1 MSTKGNGQSTSQI
14 DLTSMIHLVTSA
26 RDCFNRS
33 KENASEAAI
42 FAYIIHRNCQTPD
55 AKKWLKDEI
64 TQFNADV
71 KTHND
76 KVSAELVRAK
86 QFMSGTLPAGDPL
99 NDPKPLDPAE
109 QQRSDEERARLRAL
123 SGLNRSEHAA
133 LRKTSANERDGAS
146 PYNAMVK
153 YVFGFDHQNQ
163 SSMVARYCSALEWI
177 HDKFSAEPQLD
188 MEAMKLAMRTAGG
201 FDRCVDL
208 QRAKRS
214 INADASDASIIKAAI
229 KEAAVCQVRE
239 LPSKGMVDIAPSR
252 AKDGFVLLV
261 GRVTDLGVQVLD
273 EAVLTDNVILQAV
286 NALGSKSPLDADPA
300 CEFLGRV
307 LDLGGIIR
315 DRQEVANFDTSGAK
329 SKTERMISIKPGLDG
344 RPQLVVSVNKAES
357 GAVLHAQPFDPE
369 FLSVSRGACVL
380 NALGRKSIEDKITD
394 LGRRSLYS
402 VKLDT
407 DPKTPTGKPSQ
418 YALTWKFTNRALEEK
433 KKASATSIIN
443 FVQLSNVTSKP
454 LDIANF
460 EPSFEGVMDDVE
472 INRIFDQLLKP
483 WDDRRKNAGEKK
495 DGSNKKKATED
506 KNKFLVLELRKG
518 KLTMTCGDADPVVT
532 DFKTNSTEIV
542 RMQFRIGDIH
552 DLFNRLRSWAT
563 SSFEIV
569 GDEAGLLCFSWRDHY
584 GSYRFFLPT
593 VLADG
598 KLQTRRVAA
607 MRAQQMQLA
616 AE

>member
-1 MSTKGNGQSTSQI
+1 MSTKGNVPSTSQI

-26 RDCFNRS
+26 RDCFSRS

-42 FAYIIHRNCQTPD
+42 LAYMIHRNCQTPD
-55 AKKWLKDEI
+55 AKKWLKEQI

-76 KVSAELVRAK
+76 KVSAELIRAK
-86 QFMSGTLPAGDPL
+86 QFMTGTLPAGDPL
-99 NDPKPLDPAE
+99 NDTKPLDPAE

-123 SGLNRSEHAA
+123 SGLNRSEQAA

-146 PYNAMVK
+146 PYNSVVK

-177 HDKFSAEPQLD
+177 HDEFKDEPQLD

-229 KEAAVCQVRE
+229 KEAAVSQVRE

-273 EAVLTDNVILQAV
+273 EVVLTDNVILQAV

-315 DRQEVANFDTSGAK
+315 DRQEVVNFDTSGAK

-344 RPQLVVSVNKAES
+344 RPQLVVSV
-357 GAVLHAQPFDPE
+357 
-369 FLSVSRGACVL
+369 
-380 NALGRKSIEDKITD
+380 
-394 LGRRSLYS
+394 
-402 VKLDT
+402 
-407 DPKTPTGKPSQ
+407 
-418 YALTWKFTNRALEEK
+418 
-433 KKASATSIIN
+433 
-443 FVQLSNVTSKP
+443 
-454 LDIANF
+454 
-460 EPSFEGVMDDVE
+460 
-472 INRIFDQLLKP
+472 
-483 WDDRRKNAGEKK
+483 
-495 DGSNKKKATED
+495 
-506 KNKFLVLELRKG
+506 
-518 KLTMTCGDADPVVT
+518 
-532 DFKTNSTEIV
+532 
-542 RMQFRIGDIH
+542 
-552 DLFNRLRSWAT
+552 
-563 SSFEIV
+563 
-569 GDEAGLLCFSWRDHY
+569 
-584 GSYRFFLPT
+584 
-593 VLADG
+593 
-598 KLQTRRVAA
+598 
-607 MRAQQMQLA
+607 
-616 AE
+616 

>member
-1 MSTKGNGQSTSQI
+1 MSVKGNVPSTSQI
-14 DLTSMIHLVTSA
+14 DLTTMIHLVASA
-26 RDCFNRS
+26 RDCFSRS
-33 KENASEAAI
+33 KDNASEAAI
-42 FAYIIHRNCQTPD
+42 LGYMIYRNCQAPD
-55 AKKWLKDEI
+55 AKKWLNEQI
-64 TQFNADV
+64 AEFNADV
-71 KTHND
+71 KTHNNA
-76 KVSAELVRAK
+76 VSDELARAK
-86 QFMSGTLPAGDPL
+86 QFMSGTLATGDPL

-123 SGLNRSEHAA
+123 NGLNRSEQAA
-133 LRKTSANERDGAS
+133 LRKSAANGRYGAS
-146 PYNAMVK
+146 PYNTLVK

-163 SSMVARYCSALEWI
+163 SSMVARYCCALEWI
-177 HDKFSAEPQLD
+177 HDEFKDEAQLD

-214 INADASDASIIKAAI
+214 MNTTASDASIIKDAI
-229 KEAAVCQVRE
+229 KEAAVSQVRD
-239 LPSKGMVDIAPSR
+239 LPSKGIVDIAPSR

-261 GRVTDLGVQVLD
+261 GRVTELGVQVLD

-286 NALGSKSPLDADPA
+286 NALGSKTPLDADPA

-307 LDLGGIIR
+307 LDLGSIIR
-315 DRQEVANFDTSGAK
+315 DRQEVLNSDGSGTK
-329 SKTERMISIKPGLDG
+329 SKTDRMIAIKPGPDG
-344 RPQLVVSVNKAES
+344 LPQLVVSVNKAES
-357 GAVLHAQPFDPE
+357 GAVLHARPHDPE
-369 FLSVSRGACVL
+369 FLSVSRGASVL
-380 NALGRKSIEDKITD
+380 NALGRKSIEGMITD
-394 LGRRSLYS
+394 MGRRSLYS

-407 DPKTPTGKPSQ
+407 QPLTPSGKASN

-433 KKASATSIIN
+433 KKASATNVIN

-460 EPSFEGVMDDVE
+460 EPSFEGLMDDVE

-483 WDDRRKNAGEKK
+483 WHDKKKNSKKAAGAAE
-495 DGSNKKKATED
+495 KKATED
-506 KNKFLVLELRKG
+506 KNKFFVLELRKG
-518 KLTMTCGDADPVVT
+518 KLTITCGDADPVVS
-532 DFKTNSTEIV
+532 DFKTNSTEII

-552 DLFNRLRSWAT
+552 DLFNKLRSWAT
-563 SSFEIV
+563 NSFEIV
-569 GDEAGLLCFSWRDHY
+569 GDEAGLLCFRWRDPFGHY
-584 GSYRFFLPT
+584 GFFQPT

-598 KLQTRRVAA
+598 KLQTRRVAY